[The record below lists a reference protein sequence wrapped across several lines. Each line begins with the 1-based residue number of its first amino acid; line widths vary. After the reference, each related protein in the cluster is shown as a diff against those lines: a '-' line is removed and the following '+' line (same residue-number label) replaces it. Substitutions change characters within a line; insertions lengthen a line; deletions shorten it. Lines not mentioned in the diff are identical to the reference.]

1 MAGMATAAD
10 PDRRNGGTRQS
21 HRLLVAVLL
30 VLATLAVIIG
40 SFAVWVDRQLLDT
53 SDWTDTSTH
62 LIANPTIRQTVGTFV
77 VDQVFQDTK
86 LDRRLGSDPA
96 SKRATGQ
103 VKRFAAGLVA
113 HELATA
119 GGMKTWRVANRRA
132 HRELLRILDGDHILV
147 SKRGGDVVLNLGPL
161 VDDVTKGLAAEPAIA
176 TVIGNRPGEL
186 LDGLVPH
193 AGRIVIMRS
202 TQLQEAQDGVNAIR
216 GLAVVL
222 PVAALVMFAL
232 AVLLARAWR
241 RRVIQRIGWCLIVAG
256 ACVLAIRLLLE
267 PRLVDSLISAG
278 WVRPAAT
285 DAWLIATTDLRTA
298 AYITIAIGI
307 VVGVVVVVVA
317 WLTGRA
323 RPVRALRRL

>member
-1 MAGMATAAD
+1 MAGMATAASSG
-10 PDRRNGGTRQS
+10 RRNGGIPQS

-30 VLATLAVIIG
+30 VLATLAVIVG

-62 LIANPTIRQTVGTFV
+62 LIANPTIRQTVSTFV
-77 VDQVFQDTK
+77 VDEVFQDTE
-86 LDRRLGSDPA
+86 LDRRLRSDPA
-96 SKRATGQ
+96 SRRAKRQ

-132 HRELLRILDGDHILV
+132 HAELLRVLNGDHTLV

-161 VDDVTKGLAAEPAIA
+161 VDDVTKGLADEPAIA
-176 TVIGNRPGEL
+176 TLIGNHPGEL
-186 LDGLVPH
+186 LSGLVPH

-241 RRVIQRIGWCLIVAG
+241 RRVIHRIGWCLIVAG
-256 ACVLAIRLLLE
+256 GCVFALRLLLG
-267 PRLVDSLISAG
+267 PRLVDSLITAG
-278 WVRPAAT
+278 WVRPAAK

-298 AYITIAIGI
+298 AYITIAVGTVI
-307 VVGVVVVVVA
+307 VIVA
-317 WLTGRA
+317 WLTGSA

>member
-1 MAGMATAAD
+1 MAGMATAASW
-10 PDRRNGGTRQS
+10 DRRNAGIPQS

-30 VLATLAVIIG
+30 VLATLAVIVG

-53 SDWTDTSTH
+53 SDWTDTSAH
-62 LIANPTIRQTVGTFV
+62 LIVNPTIRRTVSTFV

-86 LDRRLGSDPA
+86 LDRLSGSDPA
-96 SKRATGQ
+96 SERATTQ
-103 VKRFAAGLVA
+103 VKRLAAGSVA

-119 GGMKTWRVANRRA
+119 GGMKTWRLANRRA
-132 HRELLRILDGDHILV
+132 HLELLRILNGDHTRV

-161 VDDVTKGLAAEPAIA
+161 VDDVTKGLADEPAIA
-176 TVIGNRPGEL
+176 TLIGNHPGEL
-186 LDGLVPH
+186 LTGLVPH
-193 AGRIVIMRS
+193 AGRVVIMRS

-222 PVAALVMFAL
+222 PVAALVMYAL

-241 RRVIQRIGWCLIVAG
+241 RRVIHRIGWCLIVAG
-256 ACVLAIRLLLE
+256 GCVLALRLLLG
-267 PRLVDSLISAG
+267 PRLVDSLITAG
-278 WVRPAAT
+278 WVRPAAK

-298 AYITIAIGI
+298 AYITIALGI
-307 VVGVVVVVVA
+307 VIVVVA

>member
-1 MAGMATAAD
+1 MAGMATA
-10 PDRRNGGTRQS
+10 PSSGRRSGGIPQS

-30 VLATLAVIIG
+30 VLATLAVIVG

-53 SDWTDTSTH
+53 SDWTDTSTP
-62 LIANPTIRQTVGTFV
+62 LIATPTIRQTVSTFV
-77 VDQVFQDTK
+77 VDEVFQDTE

-96 SKRATGQ
+96 SRRAKRQ

-132 HRELLRILDGDHILV
+132 HAELLRVLNGDHTLV

-161 VDDVTKGLAAEPAIA
+161 VDDVTKGLADEQAI
-176 TVIGNRPGEL
+176 TTLIGNHPGEL
-186 LDGLVPH
+186 LSGLVPH

-232 AVLLARAWR
+232 AV
-241 RRVIQRIGWCLIVAG
+241 
-256 ACVLAIRLLLE
+256 
-267 PRLVDSLISAG
+267 
-278 WVRPAAT
+278 
-285 DAWLIATTDLRTA
+285 
-298 AYITIAIGI
+298 
-307 VVGVVVVVVA
+307 
-317 WLTGRA
+317 
-323 RPVRALRRL
+323 